1 MFTSGRLSRLTAICE
16 YSSIPEEPAAAP
28 VAEARAVLDDVN
40 KRKRLVEFRE
50 IARLDTDGHLHSL
63 AHKITK

>member
-16 YSSIPEEPAAAP
+16 YSSIPEEPAP